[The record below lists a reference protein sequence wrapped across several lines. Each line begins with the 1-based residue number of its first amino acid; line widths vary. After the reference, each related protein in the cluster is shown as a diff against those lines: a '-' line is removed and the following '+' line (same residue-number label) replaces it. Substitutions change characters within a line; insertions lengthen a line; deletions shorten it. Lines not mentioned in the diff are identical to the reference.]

1 MQAREQV
8 LKYLREFGRFVRE
21 FKSGDRP
28 DLYAATHPL
37 EALKAIMSIAASHS
51 AEFSLMHVDVSHAY
65 FHAKAQRLALVKL
78 PAEDCPGKDKGK
90 IGLLKKSMYCAR
102 DAASNWERDWQGHV
116 ANWGYEL
123 VRISRNLFHNNKR
136 KTSGF
141 DRRRRLCGDKNEGV
155 SVGAQEAAGERVP
168 SQSEHHRGR
177 FVKEYHGAESENTLV
192 RDRDVASTRSSV
204 P

>member
-8 LKYLREFGRFVRE
+8 LKYLRELGRSVRE

-37 EALKAIMSIAASHS
+37 EALKATISIAASHS
-51 AEFSLMHVDVSHAY
+51 AEFSLMHVNVSHAY

-78 PAEDCPGKDKGK
+78 PAEDCPEKDTGK

-116 ANWGYEL
+116 ENWGYEL

-136 KTSGF
+136 KTSGLTDGDAF
-141 DRRRRLCGDKNEGV
+141 VVTGTKECLLELKKQRRAC
-155 SVGAQEAAGERVP
+155 
-168 SQSEHHRGR
+168 SQSKR
-177 FVKEYHGAESENTLV
+177 
-192 RDRDVASTRSSV
+192 ASSG
-204 P
+204 